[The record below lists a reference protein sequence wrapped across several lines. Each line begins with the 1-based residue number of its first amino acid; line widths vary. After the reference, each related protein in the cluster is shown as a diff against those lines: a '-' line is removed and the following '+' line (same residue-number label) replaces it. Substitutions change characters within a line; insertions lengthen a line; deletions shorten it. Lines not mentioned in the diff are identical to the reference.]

1 MYKYTCGFDSNILQ
15 IFSGN
20 DSNQFFNNAS
30 VLLRNKRQRRNAPSF
45 PLSINLSIDFKG
57 RFESL
62 SEGECERS

>member
-30 VLLRNKRQRRNAPSF
+30 DLLRNKRQRRNAPSLIPSQYQSF
-45 PLSINLSIDFKG
+45 HRL
-57 RFESL
+57 
-62 SEGECERS
+62 